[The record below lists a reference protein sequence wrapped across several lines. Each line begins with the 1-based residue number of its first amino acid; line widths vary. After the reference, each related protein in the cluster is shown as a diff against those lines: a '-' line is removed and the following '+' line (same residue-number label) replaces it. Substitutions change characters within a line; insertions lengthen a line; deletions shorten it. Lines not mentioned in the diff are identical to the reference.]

1 MNVNMYL
8 YCVTVCTQA
17 IGDTHT
23 VSARGGVEEQSECQ
37 LCTQV
42 KEGGNY
48 AGEER
53 GREGGRE
60 GGRRVRETCVLRY
73 KVALCLVCSQI
84 ASCYMCRRDVYLH
97 YPCTIQ
103 FNGYQS
109 TTQ

>member
-48 AGEER
+48 AGEKRER
-53 GREGGRE
+53 EREGGRE
-60 GGRRVRETCVLRY
+60 KGPGDLCIALQGRIVFGVFTNCKLLYV
-73 KVALCLVCSQI
+73 
-84 ASCYMCRRDVYLH
+84 
-97 YPCTIQ
+97 
-103 FNGYQS
+103 
-109 TTQ
+109 